1 MTVNMLYRDWV
12 DENLREGL
20 GLFQPPAAAVSRVS
34 AAAMQP
40 SRKVYGVSGFV

>member
-20 GLFQPPAAAVSRVS
+20 GLFQPPAAA
-34 AAAMQP
+34 MQP
-40 SRKVYGVSGFV
+40 LRKVYGVSGFV